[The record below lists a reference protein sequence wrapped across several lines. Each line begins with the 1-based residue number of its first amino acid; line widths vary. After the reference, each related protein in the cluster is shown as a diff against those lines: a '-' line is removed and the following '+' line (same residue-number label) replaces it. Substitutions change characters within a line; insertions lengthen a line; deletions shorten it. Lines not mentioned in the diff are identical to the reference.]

1 MSRSNKCD
9 GTLQVAVAMLLLLI
23 VASAPF
29 CGLDEACLTEE
40 RLRLDRLPA
49 TGLQNFLPLTAVPPF
64 LAEQQSSSGRPPQ
77 CSGLSG
83 AVRSSPVFATA
94 IEAAKGAARN
104 KERNMT
110 MATIGTFTANENG
123 FTGSIR
129 TLALNVKARIA
140 RIENPSDKGPHF
152 RIYAG
157 AVELGAAWQKRSEQT
172 DRDYLSVKLDDP
184 SFPAP
189 IYATLTDVE
198 GEDGFQLI
206 WSRPN
211 RD

>member
-1 MSRSNKCD
+1 M
-9 GTLQVAVAMLLLLI
+9 
-23 VASAPF
+23 
-29 CGLDEACLTEE
+29 E
-40 RLRLDRLPA
+40 RPEKAKR
-49 TGLQNFLPLTAVPPF
+49 NTA
-64 LAEQQSSSGRPPQ
+64 
-77 CSGLSG
+77 
-83 AVRSSPVFATA
+83 
-94 IEAAKGAARN
+94 
-104 KERNMT
+104 
-110 MATIGTFTANENG
+110 MATIGTFTSTENG

-140 RIENPSDKGPHF
+140 RIENPSDKGPQF
-152 RIYAG
+152 RIFAG

-189 IYATLTDVE
+189 IYATLSEVE
-198 GEDGFQLI
+198 GEDGYQLI

>member
-1 MSRSNKCD
+1 
-9 GTLQVAVAMLLLLI
+9 
-23 VASAPF
+23 
-29 CGLDEACLTEE
+29 
-40 RLRLDRLPA
+40 
-49 TGLQNFLPLTAVPPF
+49 
-64 LAEQQSSSGRPPQ
+64 
-77 CSGLSG
+77 
-83 AVRSSPVFATA
+83 
-94 IEAAKGAARN
+94 
-104 KERNMT
+104 

-140 RIENPSDKGPHF
+140 RVDNPSEKGPHF

-157 AVELGAAWQKRSEQT
+157 NVELGAAWQKRSNES

-184 SFPAP
+184 SFSAP
-189 IYATLTDVE
+189 IYAKLTELED
-198 GEDGFQLI
+198 EDGYQLI

>member
-1 MSRSNKCD
+1 
-9 GTLQVAVAMLLLLI
+9 
-23 VASAPF
+23 
-29 CGLDEACLTEE
+29 
-40 RLRLDRLPA
+40 
-49 TGLQNFLPLTAVPPF
+49 
-64 LAEQQSSSGRPPQ
+64 
-77 CSGLSG
+77 
-83 AVRSSPVFATA
+83 
-94 IEAAKGAARN
+94 
-104 KERNMT
+104 
-110 MATIGTFTANENG
+110 MATIGIFTANENG

-140 RIENPSDKGPHF
+140 CVDNPSDKGPHF

-157 AVELGAAWQKRSEQT
+157 NVELGAAWQKRSGES

-189 IYATLTDVE
+189 IYATLSEVE
-198 GEDGFQLI
+198 GEDGYQLI